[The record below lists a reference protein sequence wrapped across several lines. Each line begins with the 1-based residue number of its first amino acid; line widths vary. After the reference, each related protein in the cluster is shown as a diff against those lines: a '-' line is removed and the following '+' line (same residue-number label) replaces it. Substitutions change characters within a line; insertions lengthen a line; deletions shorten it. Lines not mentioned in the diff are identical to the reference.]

1 MKNPF
6 NFLTYLVLL
15 LTVVF
20 FACTGDKKQD
30 ADTTDKGAEIDLLA
44 AEVLGWQLG
53 AQAYTFNRFSFE
65 EALDKIKS
73 VGLKYV
79 EAYPGQ
85 KLKPGSEAN
94 THYNMPAEI
103 REQMKQLLDERGL
116 VLLNYGVTGGRDENE
131 WRQLFEFAKA
141 MGIQTINAEP
151 NPSQL
156 DYIDDM
162 ANEFGINV
170 ALHNHPFPSGYYHPD
185 SVLKYIDGRS
195 NKMGACADIGHWV
208 RSGLD
213 PVECLKKLEGRVLSF
228 HFKDLNEK
236 SKDAHDVPWGQGVC
250 KVDEVLEEMKR
261 QGFSGMFSVEYEH
274 NWDNNVPEVQESV
287 NYFHKV
293 ATSLRP

>member
-1 MKNPF
+1 MNNPF
-6 NFLTYLVLL
+6 NFLMHIMLL
-15 LTVVF
+15 LIIGIS
-20 FACTGDKKQD
+20 ACSGDKKQKAEKSESD
-30 ADTTDKGAEIDLLA
+30 NEIDLLA
-44 AEVLGWQLG
+44 AEALGWKLG
-53 AQAYTFNRFSFE
+53 AQAYTFNRFTFE

-73 VGLKYV
+73 VGLTYV

-94 THYNMPAEI
+94 THYNMSEET
-103 REQMKQLLDERGL
+103 REQMKALINERGL

-141 MGIQTINAEP
+141 MGIQTINTEP
-151 NPSQL
+151 HPDQL
-156 DYIDDM
+156 NYIEEM
-162 ANEFGINV
+162 ANEFGINI
-170 ALHNHPFPSGYYHPD
+170 ALHNHPSPSGYYHPD
-185 SVLKYIDGRS
+185 SVLKYIDGRGS
-195 NKMGACADIGHWV
+195 RMGACADIGHWV

-213 PVECLKKLEGRVLSF
+213 PVECLKKLEGKVLSF

-236 SKDAHDVPWGQGVC
+236 SKDAHDVPWGQGVG

-261 QGFSGMFSVEYEH
+261 QGFKGMFSVEYEH

-293 ATSLRP
+293 ATRLKP